1 VEYSLPWGVDAGE
14 ARRRNFSSC
23 RLTGSRLWAASI
35 VGPGVCFRRYL
46 SFRTGTMESLNLVIL
61 SLRRG
66 LVLAYW
72 LSLHNCLP

>member
-35 VGPGVCFRRYL
+35 VG
-46 SFRTGTMESLNLVIL
+46 LVFVFAVTFHFAPAQW
-61 SLRRG
+61 R
-66 LVLAYW
+66 A
-72 LSLHNCLP
+72 